1 MCRGAVFGMIGVLF
15 SILATWGLLQS
26 TQMWLVSIIGGFIVW
41 FVSAVVIF
49 EIVEFITHKEG
60 LNMAGRPKDPTI
72 NKKIYEEINRLLETI
87 HFRDITID
95 QISEN
100 TGISKAT
107 IYRRWKDK
115 SSIIMDMFVEQSQ
128 KIFIHESDNLYEDL
142 YHF

>member
-1 MCRGAVFGMIGVLF
+1 
-15 SILATWGLLQS
+15 
-26 TQMWLVSIIGGFIVW
+26 
-41 FVSAVVIF
+41 
-49 EIVEFITHKEG
+49 
-60 LNMAGRPKDPTI
+60 MAGRPKDPTI

-115 SSIIMDMFVEQSQ
+115 SSIIMDMFVENS
-128 KIFIHESDNLYEDL
+128 KNKFCMESENLY
-142 YHF
+142 

>member
-1 MCRGAVFGMIGVLF
+1 
-15 SILATWGLLQS
+15 
-26 TQMWLVSIIGGFIVW
+26 
-41 FVSAVVIF
+41 
-49 EIVEFITHKEG
+49 
-60 LNMAGRPKDPTI
+60 MAGRPKDPTI

-142 YHF
+142 YHFSENQRYL